1 MDAGRLEGL
10 IPLAG
15 GICAY
20 LIYWGVIPVK
30 DLEGWRRRFGKVIQI
45 AAPICVAYGLLRLLG
60 VVGG

>member
-15 GICAY
+15 GVWAY
-20 LIYWGVIPVK
+20 LMYYGIIPAK
-30 DLEGWRRRFGKVIQI
+30 DLEGLRKRFGTLIQI

-60 VVGG
+60 IVGG